1 MAYVTTADISGFLTV
16 FIGGCFAALGWFINR
31 LVSNIDKK
39 LTDICANQN
48 KCQAELPLKYVLK
61 TDCDKDMAM
70 HDASIIRLAGK
81 LNVGRELHT

>member
-1 MAYVTTADISGFLTV
+1 MAYITTSEISGFLTV
-16 FIGGCFAALGWFINR
+16 FIAACFASLGWFINR

-61 TDCDKDMAM
+61 TDCEKDMAV
-70 HDASIIRLAGK
+70 HDATLIRMAGK
-81 LNVGRELHT
+81 LNGGQDLHT

>member
-1 MAYVTTADISGFLTV
+1 MAYVTTAEISGFLTV

-31 LVSNIDKK
+31 LVTGIDKK

-61 TDCDKDMAM
+61 TDCEKDMAV
-70 HDASIIRLAGK
+70 HDASIIRMAGK
-81 LNVGRELHT
+81 LNGGRDLHT